1 MKQTNNR
8 ENTKQPEERDIAI
21 TQGTT
26 STDFTKAN
34 KAKFLQTI
42 SSNFSHQ
49 SNQNQKNI
57 KSKIISRNNN
67 LLNQQPKTNDKLFSP
82 FKTIESFHRHSKT
95 TKKTRSSIIPLVG
108 EKSSNN
114 MLKLIGL

>member
-67 LLNQQPKTNDKLFSP
+67 LLNQQSKTNDKLFILD
-82 FKTIESFHRHSKT
+82 FSFLFIFINKFGKFFRLL
-95 TKKTRSSIIPLVG
+95 I
-108 EKSSNN
+108 NN
-114 MLKLIGL
+114 N